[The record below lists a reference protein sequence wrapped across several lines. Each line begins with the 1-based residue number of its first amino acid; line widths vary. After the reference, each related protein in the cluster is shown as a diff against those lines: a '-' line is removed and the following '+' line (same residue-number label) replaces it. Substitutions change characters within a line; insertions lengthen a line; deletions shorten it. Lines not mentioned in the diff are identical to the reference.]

1 MQTLITLTSNQ
12 ADLLLPYRKLLA
24 ARRFWREFHLFD
36 RLRSKSTNQHRSS
49 IHLRK
54 TVLVKRLI
62 MRLKELQLG
71 SLLLPDKKTPTSLSP
86 YPVMLQLM
94 GAYMLLCKLFR
105 MHKRLMI
112 LSSIYNTTIIN
123 QDTLYMDSSYR
134 AVASQTYFM
143 ATSLTFS
150 AVSAR
155 LHFLANLLKQQ
166 CRSCYDLLWSWSR
179 EVPAA
184 MEAWFTLKFP
194 PNLASLDQSAFFP
207 RQLSAIVELADYQEA
222 QVKAPS
228 LVDDT
233 DSDGD
238 SGAESNVPCTTRRN
252 QLDNVVSHSYTP
264 NLSGME
270 PTASVSDEFWTSSSP
285 PPISIVKDTPTN
297 ALLSDRLSSQGNVGS
312 PITDTPTIDQ
322 AQLDPSAP
330 TSYRTSQRPKTKP
343 GKMGKTKS
351 GKSLNEIDDIFSMM

>member
-94 GAYMLLCKLFR
+94 GAYMLLCKTQQALEESF
-105 MHKRLMI
+105 L
-112 LSSIYNTTIIN
+112 
-123 QDTLYMDSSYR
+123 SYR

-228 LVDDT
+228 LVDDI

-238 SGAESNVPCTTRRN
+238 SGVESNVPCTTRRN

-285 PPISIVKDTPTN
+285 PPISIAKDTSTN
-297 ALLSDRLSSQGNVGS
+297 AFLSDRLSSQGNVGS
-312 PITDTPTIDQ
+312 HITDTPTIDQ